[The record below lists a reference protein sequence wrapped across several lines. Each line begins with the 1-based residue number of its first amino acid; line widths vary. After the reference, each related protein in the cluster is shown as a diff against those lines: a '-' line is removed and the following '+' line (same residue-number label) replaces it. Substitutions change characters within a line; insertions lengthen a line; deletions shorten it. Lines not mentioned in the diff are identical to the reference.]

1 MTYNKWKGN
10 AKSRLPFDNQGKKRE
25 IAEPSPDKNDDDDA
39 EKRGADGAHYK
50 IIKQIEDKK
59 RQNMI
64 DRKAMK
70 KLQEDMFGQRKEF
83 SNSPKHL
90 QNALKIANAEQE
102 RRAEHNDAMND
113 AANGV

>member
-1 MTYNKWKGN
+1 
-10 AKSRLPFDNQGKKRE
+10 
-25 IAEPSPDKNDDDDA
+25 
-39 EKRGADGAHYK
+39 
-50 IIKQIEDKK
+50 
-59 RQNMI
+59 MI